1 MIYRSD
7 EFIFQSNHVNIVCV
21 LNFARYRYV
30 SKLTIKVLEEGFDLH
45 GQLLALRRY
54 HFMELADWVDLFIMS
69 LWHHVSLF
77 FWFYPKVFSSL
88 VCYYVTKSSSDCL
101 PLFL

>member
-1 MIYRSD
+1 MNFRSCH
-7 EFIFQSNHVNIVCV
+7 INIVAV

-30 SKLTIKVLEEGFDLH
+30 SKLTIKVLEEGFDLQ

-54 HFMELADWVDLFIMS
+54 HFMELADWADLFIMS

-77 FWFYPKVFSSL
+77 F
-88 VCYYVTKSSSDCL
+88 
-101 PLFL
+101 